1 MNTNSSINRIIEK
14 VQRQQLTNNNITTYS
29 RNVIPSDPNVQAT
42 ALKFR
47 NRQGL
52 PLPVNQLARNS
63 TACSPVDSVM
73 CVKNDTPNALRL
85 NIASSVFDTEF
96 ETRPI
101 LFVNLIR
108 NLDGTVD
115 LSIVFESDG
124 RYPQYPSNPTSGNFI
139 KPFDLNSP
147 FFGEIRYE
155 QF

>member
-1 MNTNSSINRIIEK
+1 MRSSSVDRIISK
-14 VQRQQLTNNNITTYS
+14 VQNQQRISNNNITTYS
-29 RNVIPSDPNVQAT
+29 RNVISTDNSVQAT

-47 NRQGL
+47 DRRGL
-52 PLPVNQLARNS
+52 IQQNIRSTRN
-63 TACSPVDSVM
+63 ACTPVDSVM

-115 LSIVFESDG
+115 LSVVFESDG
-124 RYPQYPSNPTSGNFI
+124 RYPQYPPNPTGGNFVR
-139 KPFDLNSP
+139 PFDLNSP
-147 FFGEIRYE
+147 FFGEIRYQ

>member
-1 MNTNSSINRIIEK
+1 MYNHSNSSINRIIQK
-14 VQRQQLTNNNITTYS
+14 ANITTYS
-29 RNVIPSDPNVQAT
+29 QNVYQSDNSTRAV

-47 NRQGL
+47 PRQHAAAMTVA
-52 PLPVNQLARNS
+52 PRA
-63 TACSPVDSVM
+63 TTCTPVDSTM
-73 CVKNDTPNALRL
+73 CVKSDTPNALRL

-115 LSIVFESDG
+115 LSIVYESDD

-139 KPFDLNSP
+139 KPFDINSP
-147 FFGEIRYE
+147 FYGELRYE